1 MGWRLARDPGLVSRP
16 PGQVMTSGWSG
27 GMIILTLIAIAL
39 LAAETPREAP
49 APGDPARRAPPQVV
63 VEGDALVL
71 AGSITKEMLR
81 ETRIQL
87 GAHDGV
93 RKVRISS
100 TGGDAEA
107 AMDLALLFREAR
119 YEVIVEG
126 LCASSCAL
134 YIAPAATSLTI
145 APSGLVAFHQMP
157 SPLYRY
163 IVTEL
168 LKRDS
173 SLDEA
178 DREKRLQALNV
189 TMDRVMTKQEAFYR
203 SINIDPRNVF
213 RTTQIQVD
221 LVAALKSRG
230 VAFNLATLLFVTDR
244 DFVTSCLGYS
254 GTAWKQYTVQDS
266 INFAAI
272 PGTQIAFIID
282 GKMYYDGKVISTKS
296 YGCDAGGAG
305 RPDPVPPG

>member
-1 MGWRLARDPGLVSRP
+1 MGWRLARDPGLVSHP
-16 PGQVMTSGWSG
+16 PRQIVTSGWSG
-27 GMIILTLIAIAL
+27 GMIIPTLIAIAL

-49 APGDPARRAPPQVV
+49 APGDPARRAPPQVI
-63 VEGDALVL
+63 VEDDALVL

-134 YIAPAATSLTI
+134 YIAPAATKLTI
-145 APSGLVAFHQMP
+145 APGGMVAFHQMP

-163 IVTEL
+163 VVTEL
-168 LKRDS
+168 LKRDPTFG
-173 SLDEA
+173 EEERA
-178 DREKRLQALNV
+178 KRLEALDA
-189 TMDRVMTKQEAFYR
+189 TLDRIMAKQEAFYR

-230 VAFNLATLLFVTDR
+230 FAVNVAKLSFVPDR
-244 DFVTSCLGYS
+244 DFLNRCLGYS
-254 GTAWKQYTVQDS
+254 GTPWKQYTPPDS
-266 INFAAI
+266 LKYAALN
-272 PGTQIAFIID
+272 GWMVAFIID
-282 GKMYYDGKVISTKS
+282 GKMYYEGKVISTKS
-296 YGCDAGGAG
+296 YSCDAGGAG
-305 RPDPVPPG
+305 RSDPVPTG

>member
-87 GAHDGV
+87 GAHDEV

-100 TGGDAEA
+100 PGGDAEV
-107 AMDLALLFREAR
+107 AMDLALLFREAK

-126 LCASSCAL
+126 RCASACAL
-134 YIAPAATSLTI
+134 YIAPAATTLTI

-157 SPLYRY
+157 SPLFRY
-163 IVTEL
+163 IVTEQ

-178 DREKRLQALNV
+178 DRAKRLQALNA
-189 TMDRVMTKQEAFYR
+189 TLDRVMTKQEAFYR

-230 VAFNLATLLFVTDR
+230 VAFNLATLSFVPDR
-244 DFVTSCLGYS
+244 DFVTRCLGYS
-254 GTAWKQYTVQDS
+254 GAAWKQYTIQDS

-272 PGTQIAFIID
+272 PGTQLAFIID
-282 GKMYYDGKVISTKS
+282 GKLYYDGKMIGTKS
-296 YGCDAGGAG
+296 YSCDAGGAG
-305 RPDPVPPG
+305 RPDPAPTG

>member
-1 MGWRLARDPGLVSRP
+1 
-16 PGQVMTSGWSG
+16 MT
-27 GMIILTLIAIAL
+27 ILTMIAIAL
-39 LAAETPREAP
+39 LATETPREA
-49 APGDPARRAPPQVV
+49 AVVSDPGRHPPPRVA

-71 AGSITKEMLR
+71 GGSITKEMLR
-81 ETRIQL
+81 ETRVQL
-87 GAHDGV
+87 EAHGEV

-100 TGGDAEA
+100 GGGDAEA
-107 AMDLALLFREAR
+107 AMDMALLFREAR

-145 APSGLVAFHQMP
+145 APSGRVAFHAMP
-157 SPLYRY
+157 SPLFRY
-163 IVTEL
+163 IVTEQ

-173 SLDEA
+173 SLDEVERA
-178 DREKRLQALNV
+178 KRLEALDV
-189 TMDRVMTKQEAFYR
+189 TLDRIMTKQEAFYR

-221 LVAALKSRG
+221 LVTALKSRG
-230 VAFNLATLLFVTDR
+230 IAVNNATLSFVPDR
-244 DFVTSCLGYS
+244 DFVNRCLGYS

-266 INFAAI
+266 INFAAL

-282 GKMYYDGKVISTKS
+282 GKIYYEGKVISTKS
-296 YGCDAGGAG
+296 YGC
-305 RPDPVPPG
+305 

>member
-1 MGWRLARDPGLVSRP
+1 
-16 PGQVMTSGWSG
+16 MT
-27 GMIILTLIAIAL
+27 ILTLIVIAL
-39 LAAETPREAP
+39 LATETPREAP
-49 APGDPARRAPPQVV
+49 APDSPAHRPPPQVA

-71 AGSITKEMLR
+71 AGTITKEMLR
-81 ETRIQL
+81 ETRVQL
-87 GAHDGV
+87 GAHDEV

-100 TGGDAEA
+100 GGGDAEA

-119 YEVIVEG
+119 YEVIIEG
-126 LCASSCAL
+126 ICASSCAL
-134 YIAPAATSLTI
+134 YIAPAATTLTI
-145 APSGLVAFHQMP
+145 APSGVIAFHQMP

-173 SLDEA
+173 SLDEVERA
-178 DREKRLQALNV
+178 KRLETLNA
-189 TMDRVMTKQEAFYR
+189 MLDRIMTKQEAFYR

-230 VAFNLATLLFVTDR
+230 FAVNVAKLLFLPDS
-244 DFVTSCLGYS
+244 DFMTRCLGYG
-254 GTAWKQYTVQDS
+254 GTAWKQYTPQDS
-266 INFAAI
+266 LKYAALN
-272 PGTQIAFIID
+272 GRMMAFIID
-282 GKMYYDGKVISTKS
+282 GNIYYEGKVISTKS

-305 RPDPVPPG
+305 RPDPVPTG